1 MRNNKKLLIFE
12 IAVIAGI
19 ILFDQLTKI
28 AAQDILPQMGGS
40 DDVFPGFAAFTYAQN
55 TGAAFSMFSDNTVML
70 GIVSV
75 AVSVVLAI
83 FMIRT
88 NKYKSILLGLS
99 FAFIIGG
106 GIGNIIDRFAFGYV
120 RDMIEFTFMDFAIFN
135 VADAFACIGA
145 VMLVIYLLFFWSKN
159 QKKQKEMLSEDG
171 K

>member
-1 MRNNKKLLIFE
+1 MQKTKKLLIFE

-28 AAQDILPQMGGS
+28 AAQDILPQMGGTY
-40 DDVFPGFAAFTYAQN
+40 DVFPGFAAFTYAKN

-70 GIVSV
+70 GIISI
-75 AVSVVLAI
+75 AVSAVLAI
-83 FMIRT
+83 VMIRT
-88 NKYKSILLGLS
+88 NKYKSVLLGLS
-99 FAFIIGG
+99 LSFIIGG
-106 GIGNIIDRFAFGYV
+106 GIGNIIDRFALGYV

-145 VMLVIYLLFFWSKN
+145 VMLVVYLLFFWSKN
-159 QKKQKEMLSEDG
+159 QKQYKELLSKDG